1 MKKIELCK
9 MRAGDIK
16 TEFGNPRKISKGKL
30 QDLEKVLKAME
41 ISGFFL
47 LMNKTMLFP
56 ETKG

>member
-30 QDLEKVLKAME
+30 QDLEKSLE
-41 ISGFFL
+41 
-47 LMNKTMLFP
+47 N
-56 ETKG
+56 